1 MFVYRLELDGG
12 TLKVLLSGDLDIE
25 GTEIM
30 ENELTPKLTECQ
42 KVELN
47 FKEVAFVD
55 STGMGLLI
63 NLVQMLTEQEVI
75 VAISN
80 VRSEIMEVFDLLQLP
95 QIIGEELFIHN

>member
-12 TLKVLLSGDLDIE
+12 TLKVFLSGDLDIE
-25 GTEIM
+25 GTEVM
-30 ENELTPKLTECQ
+30 ENELTPKLVECQ

-47 FKEVAFVD
+47 FKDVEFVD

-63 NLVQMLTEQEVI
+63 NLVQMLTEQGVI
-75 VAISN
+75 ISISN
-80 VRSEIMEVFDLLQLP
+80 VRIEIMEVFDLLQLP